1 MRGKWVYVR
10 IIYPSIFITEN
21 PFHHY
26 TSRWVEEKERMGKK
40 ANKIFLCSFYCYP
53 QEKGLLC
60 LMKGKHLV
68 SVSTAFISS
77 WGQSRGVSTALF
89 FLFCESLG
97 TACCGNTGQWG
108 TKQNLGMWR
117 TQVHFARVPGL
128 SALQTQPQAAASP
141 CVGWTTVDCIS
152 VATADGTHG
161 KRGLHWSEACCGGG
175 AGKARAVLLCLFKE

>member
-1 MRGKWVYVR
+1 MWEL
-10 IIYPSIFITEN
+10 SIQVSSLQEIHSITTLLGEW
-21 PFHHY
+21 
-26 TSRWVEEKERMGKK
+26 RRKKGWKRK

-60 LMKGKHLV
+60 LMKGTHWV

-89 FLFCESLG
+89 FLFRESLG
-97 TACCGNTGQWG
+97 TACCRNTGQWG

-128 SALQTQPQAAASP
+128 SALQAQPQAAASP

-175 AGKARAVLLCLFKE
+175 AGKARAVSLMSV